1 MNRQGTNNSLRR
13 GMTLIECVISIV
25 IVATMLVAAVSALG
39 SFARARRSQFDRC
52 AGGALARG
60 LMSEI
65 LQSRYLD
72 PGVDV
77 SFGLEAGEAAD
88 VRSAWDDVDDYNG
101 LSESPPKTK
110 DGTAIVGATGWTRK
124 VTVEY
129 VQPDNPNQVSSDDT
143 GLLRITVSATSPTGV
158 TTTLKAL
165 RSDESIYDQPP
176 RTDTT
181 YVTWVGTEMQIGSDQ
196 ARRLTTGTHVLDRV
210 TVP

>member
-1 MNRQGTNNSLRR
+1 MNRQVMDNRLRR

-25 IVATMLVAAVSALG
+25 IVAAMLVAAVSSLG

-65 LQSRYLD
+65 LQSRYLE

-77 SFGLEAGEAAD
+77 YFGLEPGEAAD
-88 VRSAWDDVDDYNG
+88 VRSDWDDVDDYNG
-101 LSESPPKTK
+101 LSECPPKTK
-110 DGTAIVGATGWTRK
+110 SGAAIVGATGWTRK
-124 VTVEY
+124 AAVEY
-129 VQPDNPNQVSSDDT
+129 VQPDNPNQVSSTDT
-143 GLLRITVSATSPTGV
+143 GLVRITVSATSPTGV

-165 RSDESIYDQPP
+165 RSDQSIYDQPP

-181 YVTWVGTEMQIGSDQ
+181 FVTWVGAEMQTGAEQ
-196 ARRLTTGTHVLDRV
+196 TRRLTTGTHVLNRV
-210 TVP
+210 AVP